1 MSSPSLHR
9 TRRRALTTLVSLLA
23 PWPAAAAGTA
33 PVAALGTR
41 TGTGTGR
48 TWTVAVV
55 PQFPAQRIRAA
66 WLPALERLTAQT
78 GERFA
83 LVHAP
88 TIDAFEAQFLAGEP
102 DFVFLNPY
110 HMVMA
115 AQAQGYRPLLRDQAM
130 LSGVLVVRA
139 DSPVQGVQALA
150 GQTVAFPSPNAL
162 GASLYM
168 RALLDAQG
176 APVTPAYVKTHS
188 NVYRHVVS
196 GLAVAGGGVRAT
208 LEAEPPAI
216 RDALRVLFETPPVAS
231 HPLAAH
237 PRVPQAVRER
247 LAARMLAWAADTADA
262 ALLSPLQLPQPVAA
276 DFARD
281 YVPLQRL
288 DLARFAG
295 GARS

>member
-1 MSSPSLHR
+1 MRTTVPLW
-9 TRRRALTTLVSLLA
+9 TRRRALAAQAALVA
-23 PWPAAAAGTA
+23 PWPAAAALGA
-33 PVAALGTR
+33 PVLARAAGTS
-41 TGTGTGR
+41 GR
-48 TWTVAVV
+48 PWTVAVV

-66 WLPALERLTAQT
+66 WLPALERLAAQT
-78 GERFA
+78 GERFE
-83 LVHAP
+83 LLHAP
-88 TIDAFEAQFLAGEP
+88 TIGAFEAQFQAGEP

-115 AQAQGYRPLLRDQAM
+115 ALAQGYRPLLRDQAM

-139 DSPVQGVQALA
+139 DSAARDTSALA

-176 APVTPAYVKTHS
+176 VAVTPAYVKTHS

-208 LEAEPPAI
+208 LQAEPADI

-237 PRVPQAVRER
+237 PRVPRAVQARVAQQ
-247 LAARMLAWAADTADA
+247 LLGWGSDASDA
-262 ALLSPLQLPQPVAA
+262 ALLPPLQMPHPEAA
-276 DFARD
+276 DFGRD
-281 YVPLQRL
+281 YAPLQRL
-288 DLARFAG
+288 ELGRFVGRTPA
-295 GARS
+295 

>member
-1 MSSPSLHR
+1 MRPAHPAW
-9 TRRRALTTLVSLLA
+9 TRRQALAALLA
-23 PWPAAAAGTA
+23 PWPAAAVTSA
-33 PVAALGTR
+33 PVLARAAATPR
-41 TGTGTGR
+41 A
-48 TWTVAVV
+48 WSVAVV

-78 GERFA
+78 GERFE

-88 TIDAFEAQFLAGEP
+88 TIGAFEAQFLAGEP

-139 DSPVQGVQALA
+139 DSAAQGIEALA

-168 RALLDAQG
+168 RALLDAHG
-176 APVTPAYVKTHS
+176 VAVTPAYVKTHS

-196 GLAVAGGGVRAT
+196 GLAGAGGGVRAT
-208 LEAEPPAI
+208 LQAEPADI
-216 RDALRVLFETPPVAS
+216 RDALRLLFETPPVAS

-237 PRVPQAVRER
+237 PRVPRAVQAR
-247 LAARMLAWAADTADA
+247 LAQQLLAWGGDAADA
-262 ALLSPLQLPQPVAA
+262 ALLPPLQLPHPEAA

-281 YVPLQRL
+281 YAPLQRL
-288 DLARFAG
+288 ELGRFVGRTPA
-295 GARS
+295 

>member
-1 MSSPSLHR
+1 MSTAPLHR
-9 TRRRALTTLVSLLA
+9 TRRRALKTLASLLT
-23 PWPAAAAGTA
+23 PWPAAAAGIA
-33 PVAALGTR
+33 PPAA
-41 TGTGTGR
+41 TGTGH

-55 PQFPAQRIRAA
+55 PQFPAQHIRAA
-66 WLPALERLTAQT
+66 WLPALERLAAQT
-78 GERFA
+78 GERFT

-88 TIDAFEAQFLAGEP
+88 TIDAFEALFLAGEP

-115 AQAQGYRPLLRDQAM
+115 ARAQGYRPLVRDRAM

-139 DSPVQGVQALA
+139 DSPVQGVDALG

-176 APVTPAYVKTHS
+176 VAVTPAYVKTHS

-196 GLAVAGGGVRAT
+196 GLAVAGGGVRPT
-208 LEAEPPAI
+208 LQAEPPAI

-237 PRVPQAVRER
+237 PRVPPELQAR
-247 LAARMLAWAADTADA
+247 LAAQMLAWTAHAADA
-262 ALLSPLQLPQPVAA
+262 ALLAPLQMPQPQAA

-281 YVPLQRL
+281 YTPLQRL
-288 DLARFAG
+288 DLARFVV
-295 GARS
+295 GARP